1 MSKANIITK
10 EELDFIKLTT
20 KIAEHPIHVLH
31 LQAKTFNEILNDPQ
45 HIFYDLVK
53 IKKSCSNTSGGFVG
67 CQDSRTGYISFST
80 RYFET
85 RKKYLMHRLIYMLS
99 HSILLDEE
107 QFINHIDG
115 NTSNNSIDNLEIVSI
130 AENSHIYRA
139 LGTQRLFEDHIPTA
153 DIDGNYSIYICIGG
167 KTKKLCIGVS
177 KDRELVH
184 KLYST
189 IKEMRTNIELCD
201 KDLIN
206 FIDNTKYR
214 TLEDRFSLLK
224 INVLQI
230 DYKTLYDAIVDF
242 NTNINS
248 IPIRQTGVLTTRY
261 GYYEVK
267 IKINGKTVVFGSYG
281 HDLKTANSVVL
292 RIRELKNKNPELL
305 LNIINSKPSGVLA
318 KDYYLEHLFK

>member
-1 MSKANIITK
+1 MGKANNVTA
-10 EELDFIKLTT
+10 EELNYIKLTT
-20 KIAEHPIHVLH
+20 KIDTHPQYGLS
-31 LQAKTFNEILNDPQ
+31 LRAKTLSEIIDDPTHVQ
-45 HIFYDLVK
+45 YDLNK
-53 IKKSCSNTSGGFVG
+53 IKHSCANTLGGFVG
-67 CQDSRTGYISFST
+67 SEAKDTGYIMYST
-80 RYFET
+80 RYFDT
-85 RKKYLMHRLIYMLS
+85 RKRYFMHRLIYMLS
-99 HSILLDEE
+99 HSVLLDDD

-115 NTSNNSIDNLEIVSI
+115 NTSNNSIDNLEVVSI
-130 AENSHIYRA
+130 AENSHIYRS
-139 LGTQRLFEDHIPTA
+139 LGTQRLFKDYLPKA
-153 DIDGNYSIYICIGG
+153 DSAGAYKLYICIGDED
-167 KTKKLCIGVS
+167 KLCIGVS

-189 IKEMRTNIELCD
+189 IKEMRVNIESCD

-206 FIDNTKYR
+206 FIENTKYR

-267 IKINGKTVVFGSYG
+267 IKINGKSVGFGSYG

-292 RIRELKNKNPELL
+292 RIRELKDKNPELL

-318 KDYYLEHLFK
+318 RDYYLEHLFK